1 MRGADISVPYST
13 IFRLTTSDARLKH
26 PRHTNWYAFSM
37 HQSASSFRL
46 FPLGLALAGCA
57 AVPDLGPKPVPRG
70 PETIAAEQSLPP
82 SSAAV
87 WPSDAWWQDYGDA
100 QLTALIEEGLRASPD
115 VATAA
120 ARYRRAAGLTQQA
133 GAATLPSLDLR
144 GSASLDKQ
152 SYNTGI
158 PAAFVPQGWQDAGQI
173 AASFNF
179 DLDLWGKNRAALAAA
194 TSEQRAARIDVRQA
208 ELLLTTGIASA
219 YVDLALL
226 FAVRDVRQAELTIRE
241 SSRKLVSDRVAQ
253 GLDHQ
258 GSLAQ
263 ASAQAAT
270 ARAALTEAE
279 QAIALSRHQLA
290 TLIGAGP
297 DRGLAITPPPLAAV
311 PVRGLPPGVTT
322 DLIGRRPDVV
332 AARER
337 VEATASRIKVARADF
352 FPAINLSAL
361 VGVQS
366 LGLSNL
372 ISSGSTFGQ
381 IGPAVTLPIFRG
393 GALSGQYRGARAVYE
408 EAVAAYDRS
417 VLTAYQE
424 AADAITTQR
433 SIARRL
439 VDARAALAAS
449 DQAYDIARRRY
460 RGGLSNYLDVLNVE
474 DRMIQARTAVAQLE
488 AAARSADVALVR
500 ALGGGF
506 TIKETP
512 HA

>member
-1 MRGADISVPYST
+1 MV
-13 IFRLTTSDARLKH
+13 LTVS
-26 PRHTNWYAFSM
+26 
-37 HQSASSFRL
+37 
-46 FPLGLALAGCA
+46 PLNIATFATALALAGCA
-57 AVPDLGPKPVPRG
+57 VPNLGPKPVPRG
-70 PETIAAEQSLPP
+70 PEAIAAQQSLPESP
-82 SSAAV
+82 TAA
-87 WPSDAWWQDYGDA
+87 WPRDAWWQDYGDP
-100 QLTALIEEGLRASPD
+100 QLTALIEEGLKASPD

-120 ARYRRAAGLTQQA
+120 ARYRRAAGFTQQA

-144 GSASLDKQ
+144 GSASMEKQ
-152 SYNTGI
+152 SYNNGF
-158 PAAFVPQGWQDAGQI
+158 PPQFLPQGWNDTGQV

-194 TSEQRAARIDVRQA
+194 TSEQRAAQIDVRQA
-208 ELLLTTGIASA
+208 ELMLSTGIASA

-226 FAVRDVRQAELTIRE
+226 FAVRGVRQAELTIRE
-241 SSRKLVSDRVAQ
+241 NSRKLVSDRVGQ
-253 GLDHQ
+253 GLDNQ

-263 ASAQAAT
+263 ASAQTAT
-270 ARAALTEAE
+270 ARAALTEAD
-279 QAIALSRHQLA
+279 QAIAIRRHQLA
-290 TLIGAGP
+290 MLVGAGP
-297 DRGLAITPPPLAAV
+297 DRGLAITPPPLAGV
-311 PVRGLPPGVTT
+311 PERGLPPGVTT

-361 VGVQS
+361 VGFQS

-372 ISSGSTFGQ
+372 LSSGSTFGQ
-381 IGPAVTLPIFRG
+381 VGPAVTLPIFRG
-393 GALSGQYRGARAVYE
+393 GALSGAYRGARATYD

-424 AADAITTQR
+424 AADAVTAQQ
-433 SIARRL
+433 SVARRM
-439 VDARAALAAS
+439 VDARAALAS
-449 DQAYDIARRRY
+449 SNQAYDIARRRY
-460 RGGLSNYLDVLNVE
+460 QGGLSNYLDVLTIE
-474 DRMIQARTAVAQLE
+474 DRVVQAQTAVAQLE

-506 TIKETP
+506 TTKEMP

>member
-1 MRGADISVPYST
+1 MV
-13 IFRLTTSDARLKH
+13 LTVS
-26 PRHTNWYAFSM
+26 
-37 HQSASSFRL
+37 
-46 FPLGLALAGCA
+46 PLNIATLATALALAGCG
-57 AVPDLGPKPVPRG
+57 VPDLGPKPVPRG
-70 PETIAAEQSLPP
+70 PEAIAAQQSLPESP
-82 SSAAV
+82 TAA
-87 WPSDAWWQDYGDA
+87 WPRDAWWRDYGDP
-100 QLTALIEEGLRASPD
+100 QLTALIEEGLKASPD

-120 ARYRRAAGLTQQA
+120 ARYRRAAGSTQQA

-144 GSASLDKQ
+144 GSASLEKQ
-152 SYNTGI
+152 SYNNGF
-158 PAAFVPQGWQDAGQI
+158 PPQFLPQGWNDTGQI

-194 TSEQRAARIDVRQA
+194 TSEQRAAQIDVRQA
-208 ELLLTTGIASA
+208 ELMLSTGIASA

-226 FAVRDVRQAELTIRE
+226 FAVRGVRQAELTIRE
-241 SSRKLVSDRVAQ
+241 NSRKLVSDRVGQ
-253 GLDHQ
+253 GLDNQ

-263 ASAQAAT
+263 ASAQTAT
-270 ARAALTEAE
+270 ARAALTEAD
-279 QAIALSRHQLA
+279 QAIAMRRHQLA
-290 TLIGAGP
+290 MLVGAGP
-297 DRGLAITPPPLAAV
+297 DRGLAITPPPLSGV
-311 PVRGLPPGVTT
+311 PERGLPPSVTT

-361 VGVQS
+361 VGFQS

-372 ISSGSTFGQ
+372 LSSGSTFGQ
-381 IGPAVTLPIFRG
+381 VGPAVTLPIFRG
-393 GALSGQYRGARAVYE
+393 GALSGAYRGARATYD

-424 AADAITTQR
+424 AADAVTAQQAV
-433 SIARRL
+433 ARRM
-439 VDARAALAAS
+439 VDARAALAS
-449 DQAYDIARRRY
+449 SNQAYDIARRRY
-460 RGGLSNYLDVLNVE
+460 QGGLSNYLDVLIVE
-474 DRMIQARTAVAQLE
+474 DRVVQAQTAVAQLE

-506 TIKETP
+506 TTKEMP